1 VIGWQQWVLFEASR
15 ALDVLGEPQRTEWPR
30 IVVVPF
36 ENLSTERALDSLA
49 ASVTEEVMVRLDE
62 LDLFVIASQ
71 ASWYGPSPA
80 GGSVGAGAGGG
91 YVLTGSV
98 RGNDAH
104 ARITVRLIEAGTGA
118 QLWSAAYDEPL
129 AIEQLPALHE
139 QVARDVAAIAAPY
152 GPIFEAELARA
163 RRAAHTPQLRDC
175 FVTYY
180 DYRRRIDAAT
190 HKDALLCFQTVSER
204 KPRVAQVWA
213 GLAMLHLDEYAFRF
227 SPGDQ
232 PLVSARRAAAE
243 ALALDRNDFL
253 GNLAQT
259 RVQFFDGDPAFRRSI
274 ETTLAL
280 RPDSAEALVQGGIL
294 LTITG
299 DSASGLPLVE
309 RARTLSKAPPGLYNL
324 AYAVTYLREGKFD
337 EALACAL
344 KIDAPNWVV
353 AQSVLAAAAALSGRE
368 DIARAAAKRV
378 LELQP
383 AFESRGLDD
392 MERWHFDRPLY
403 DVFVSGLKAAGLDLH
418 RRHEDPKA
426 PH

>member
-1 VIGWQQWVLFEASR
+1 
-15 ALDVLGEPQRTEWPR
+15 
-30 IVVVPF
+30 
-36 ENLSTERALDSLA
+36 
-49 ASVTEEVMVRLDE
+49 
-62 LDLFVIASQ
+62 
-71 ASWYGPSPA
+71 
-80 GGSVGAGAGGG
+80 
-91 YVLTGSV
+91 
-98 RGNDAH
+98 
-104 ARITVRLIEAGTGA
+104 
-118 QLWSAAYDEPL
+118 
-129 AIEQLPALHE
+129 
-139 QVARDVAAIAAPY
+139 
-152 GPIFEAELARA
+152 
-163 RRAAHTPQLRDC
+163 
-175 FVTYY
+175 
-180 DYRRRIDAAT
+180 
-190 HKDALLCFQTVSER
+190 
-204 KPRVAQVWA
+204 
-213 GLAMLHLDEYAFRF
+213 
-227 SPGDQ
+227 
-232 PLVSARRAAAE
+232 
-243 ALALDRNDFL
+243 
-253 GNLAQT
+253 
-259 RVQFFDGDPAFRRSI
+259 
-274 ETTLAL
+274 
-280 RPDSAEALVQGGIL
+280 LVQGGIL